1 MMSKRRW
8 GVIGA
13 AAVIAVAAIGA
24 SVTAAA
30 QEDPTV
36 EIGAVAVDQV
46 RLSSPTASTSA
57 RQQQVEALE
66 RLDGTLTMLG
76 DDPEDF
82 YIGPIELEFGP
93 EAWVMTAGP
102 SEDFDGDGNLE
113 RLLNEL
119 RGLVRSTG
127 DGTGPARQRRRRGE
141 RVPLERPDLS
151 RQCGRAAAL
160 VGRGGRREPNA
171 ASWEEV
177 RTAAAAAVGP
187 GAVVDELEWQSAGD
201 VAWEVDVLSAE
212 GREHTVL
219 LDSTARGPRRTP
231 RRLSGPWPF
240 W

>member
-1 MMSKRRW
+1 MVSRRRW
-8 GVIGA
+8 GVVGA

-102 SEDFDGDGNLE
+102 SEDFDGDGDRE

-119 RGLVRSTG
+119 RGLVG
-127 DGTGPARQRRRRGE
+127 
-141 RVPLERPDLS
+141 RPVT
-151 RQCGRAAAL
+151 AL
-160 VGRGGRREPNA
+160 VRLDNDGDEANVYRLNDLTFRDSAGGRPPWLA
-171 ASWEEV
+171 AEADDVGCGTWEAV
-177 RTAAAAAVGP
+177 RTAAADAVGP
-187 GAVVDELEWQSAGD
+187 GRRRRRTRM
-201 VAWEVDVLSAE
+201 AE
-212 GREHTVL
+212 RRRRRLGGRRALRRRPRAHG
-219 LDSTARGPRRTP
+219 APRCHRPGPRRTP
-231 RRLSGPWPF
+231 RGLSVPWPF

>member
-1 MMSKRRW
+1 MMSRRRW
-8 GVIGA
+8 AVIGA
-13 AAVIAVAAIGA
+13 AAVMAVVAIGA

-46 RLSSPTASTSA
+46 RLSTPTASTSA

-102 SEDFDGDGNLE
+102 TEDFDGDGNLE

-119 RGLVRSTG
+119 RGLVG
-127 DGTGPARQRRRRGE
+127 
-141 RVPLERPDLS
+141 RPVT
-151 RQCGRAAAL
+151 AL
-160 VGRGGRREPNA
+160 VRLDNDGDEANVYRLNDLTFRDSAGGRPPWLA
-171 ASWEEV
+171 AEADDADAATWEAV
-177 RTAAAAAVGP
+177 RTAAADAVGP

-201 VAWEVDVLSAE
+201 VAWEVDVLSAD

-219 LDSTARGPRRTP
+219 LDSAAQVLDV
-231 RRLSGPWPF
+231 RLGD
-240 W
+240 

>member
-1 MMSKRRW
+1 MMSRRRW
-8 GVIGA
+8 GVVVA
-13 AAVIAVAAIGA
+13 AAVVAVVAIGA

-46 RLSSPTASTSA
+46 RLSSPTASSSA

-119 RGLVRSTG
+119 RGLVG
-127 DGTGPARQRRRRGE
+127 
-141 RVPLERPDLS
+141 RPVT
-151 RQCGRAAAL
+151 AL
-160 VGRGGRREPNA
+160 VRLDNDGDEANVYRLNDLTFRDSAGGRPPWLA
-171 ASWEEV
+171 ADADDADAATWEAV
-177 RTAAAAAVGP
+177 RTAAADAVGP

-219 LDSTARGPRRTP
+219 LDSAAQVLDV
-231 RRLSGPWPF
+231 RLGD
-240 W
+240 

>member
-1 MMSKRRW
+1 MVSRRSW
-8 GVIGA
+8 AIA
-13 AAVIAVAAIGA
+13 AAAAAMAVAAIGA

-36 EIGAVAVDQV
+36 EVGAVAVDQV

-102 SEDFDGDGNLE
+102 SEDFDGDGDLE

-119 RGLVRSTG
+119 RGLVG
-127 DGTGPARQRRRRGE
+127 
-141 RVPLERPDLS
+141 RPVT
-151 RQCGRAAAL
+151 AL
-160 VGRGGRREPNA
+160 VRLDNDGDEANVYRLNDLTFRDSAGGRPPWLSAETDNNDA
-171 ASWEEV
+171 ATWEAV
-177 RTAAAAAVGP
+177 RTAAADAVGP

-219 LDSTARGPRRTP
+219 LDSSARVLDV
-231 RRLSGPWPF
+231 RLGD
-240 W
+240 

>member
-1 MMSKRRW
+1 M
-8 GVIGA
+8 
-13 AAVIAVAAIGA
+13 AVVAIGA

-46 RLSSPTASTSA
+46 RLSSPTASSSA

-102 SEDFDGDGNLE
+102 SEDFDGDGDLE

-119 RGLVRSTG
+119 RGLVG
-127 DGTGPARQRRRRGE
+127 
-141 RVPLERPDLS
+141 RPVT
-151 RQCGRAAAL
+151 AL
-160 VGRGGRREPNA
+160 VRLDNDGDEANVYRLNDLTFRDSAGGRPPWLA
-171 ASWEEV
+171 AEADDADAATWEAV
-177 RTAAAAAVGP
+177 RTAAADAVGP

-201 VAWEVDVLSAE
+201 VAWEVDVLSAD

-219 LDSTARGPRRTP
+219 LDSAAQVLDV
-231 RRLSGPWPF
+231 RLGD
-240 W
+240 

>member
-1 MMSKRRW
+1 MMSRRRW
-8 GVIGA
+8 AVIGA
-13 AAVIAVAAIGA
+13 AAAMAVVAIGA

-46 RLSSPTASTSA
+46 RLSTPTASTSA

-102 SEDFDGDGNLE
+102 TEDFDGDGNLE

-119 RGLVRSTG
+119 RGLVGRPVTALVRLDNDG
-127 DGTGPARQRRRRGE
+127 DEANVYR
-141 RVPLERPDLS
+141 LNDLS
-151 RQCGRAAAL
+151 FRDSA
-160 VGRGGRREPNA
+160 GGRPPWLTADSDDGDA
-171 ASWEEV
+171 ATWEAV
-177 RTAAAAAVGP
+177 RTAAADAIGP
-187 GAVVDELEWQSAGD
+187 GAFVDELEWQSAGD

-219 LDSTARGPRRTP
+219 LDSAARVLDV
-231 RRLSGPWPF
+231 RLGD
-240 W
+240 

>member
-1 MMSKRRW
+1 M
-8 GVIGA
+8 
-13 AAVIAVAAIGA
+13 
-24 SVTAAA
+24 
-30 QEDPTV
+30 

-119 RGLVRSTG
+119 RGLVGRPVTAL
-127 DGTGPARQRRRRGE
+127 GPARQRRRRGE

-151 RQCGRAAAL
+151 RQRGRAAAL
-160 VGRGGRREPNA
+160 VGRGRRRDRCRNLGGGADRRGGRRRP
-171 ASWEEV
+171 
-177 RTAAAAAVGP
+177 
-187 GAVVDELEWQSAGD
+187 
-201 VAWEVDVLSAE
+201 
-212 GREHTVL
+212 
-219 LDSTARGPRRTP
+219 RGPSSTNSNGRAPVTWRG
-231 RRLSGPWPF
+231 RLTCSPPKGGSTRCSSIPPLESSTYA
-240 W
+240 

>member
-1 MMSKRRW
+1 MMSRRSW
-8 GVIGA
+8 GVVGA
-13 AAVIAVAAIGA
+13 GAVIAVAAIGA

-36 EIGAVAVDQV
+36 DIGAVAVDQV
-46 RLSSPTASTSA
+46 RLSSPTASASA

-66 RLDGTLTMLG
+66 RLHGPLTRLG

-102 SEDFDGDGNLE
+102 SADFDGDGSRE

-119 RGLVRSTG
+119 RGLVG
-127 DGTGPARQRRRRGE
+127 
-141 RVPLERPDLS
+141 RPVT
-151 RQCGRAAAL
+151 AL
-160 VGRGGRREPNA
+160 VRLDNDGDEANVYRLNDLPFRDSAGGRPPWLTAEADNTDA
-171 ASWEEV
+171 ATWEAV
-177 RTAAAAAVGP
+177 RTAAADAVGP

-201 VAWEVDVLSAE
+201 VAWEVDVLSAD

-219 LDSTARGPRRTP
+219 LDAAAQVLDV
-231 RRLSGPWPF
+231 RLGD
-240 W
+240 

>member
-1 MMSKRRW
+1 MMSRRRW
-8 GVIGA
+8 GVVGA
-13 AAVIAVAAIGA
+13 VSVMAVVAIGA

-46 RLSSPTASTSA
+46 RLSSPTASSSA

-102 SEDFDGDGNLE
+102 SEDFDGDGDLE

-119 RGLVRSTG
+119 RGLVG
-127 DGTGPARQRRRRGE
+127 
-141 RVPLERPDLS
+141 RPVT
-151 RQCGRAAAL
+151 AL
-160 VGRGGRREPNA
+160 VRLDNDGDEANVYRLNDLTFRDSAGGRPPWLA
-171 ASWEEV
+171 AEADDADAATWEAV
-177 RTAAAAAVGP
+177 RTAAADAVGP

-201 VAWEVDVLSAE
+201 VAWEVDVLSAD

-219 LDSTARGPRRTP
+219 LDSAAQVLDV
-231 RRLSGPWPF
+231 RLGD
-240 W
+240 

>member
-1 MMSKRRW
+1 MVSRRSW
-8 GVIGA
+8 GVIGV

-57 RQQQVEALE
+57 SAQQQHVEALE

-102 SEDFDGDGNLE
+102 SEDFDGDGDRE

-119 RGLVRSTG
+119 RGLVG
-127 DGTGPARQRRRRGE
+127 
-141 RVPLERPDLS
+141 RPVT
-151 RQCGRAAAL
+151 AL
-160 VGRGGRREPNA
+160 VRLDNDGDEANVYRLNDLTFRDSAGGRPPWLAAEAENSDA

-201 VAWEVDVLSAE
+201 VAWEVDVLSAD

-219 LDSTARGPRRTP
+219 LDATAQVLDV
-231 RRLSGPWPF
+231 RLGD
-240 W
+240 

>member
-1 MMSKRRW
+1 MMSRRRW
-8 GVIGA
+8 GVVGA
-13 AAVIAVAAIGA
+13 AAVMAVVAIGA

-46 RLSSPTASTSA
+46 RLSSPTASSSA

-119 RGLVRSTG
+119 RGLVG
-127 DGTGPARQRRRRGE
+127 
-141 RVPLERPDLS
+141 RPVT
-151 RQCGRAAAL
+151 AL
-160 VGRGGRREPNA
+160 VRLDNDGDEANVYRLNDLTFRDSAGGRPPWLA
-171 ASWEEV
+171 ADSDDADAATWEAV
-177 RTAAAAAVGP
+177 RTAAADAVGP

-201 VAWEVDVLSAE
+201 VAWEVDVLSAD

-219 LDSTARGPRRTP
+219 LDSAAQVLDV
-231 RRLSGPWPF
+231 RLGD
-240 W
+240 

>member
-8 GVIGA
+8 GVVGA
-13 AAVIAVAAIGA
+13 AAVMAVAIIGA
-24 SVTAAA
+24 SVAAAA

-102 SEDFDGDGNLE
+102 TEDFDGDGTVE

-119 RGLVRSTG
+119 RGLVG
-127 DGTGPARQRRRRGE
+127 
-141 RVPLERPDLS
+141 RPVT
-151 RQCGRAAAL
+151 AL
-160 VGRGGRREPNA
+160 VRLDNDGDEANVYRLNDLTFRDSAGGRPPWLA
-171 ASWEEV
+171 ADTDESDAATWEAV
-177 RTAAAAAVGP
+177 RTAAADAVGP

-219 LDSTARGPRRTP
+219 LDSAARVLDV
-231 RRLSGPWPF
+231 RLGD
-240 W
+240 

>member
-1 MMSKRRW
+1 MGRV
-8 GVIGA
+8 GV
-13 AAVIAVAAIGA
+13 AAVIAVVAIGA

-66 RLDGTLTMLG
+66 RLDGKLTMLG

-113 RLLNEL
+113 RLLDEL
-119 RGLVRSTG
+119 RGLVG
-127 DGTGPARQRRRRGE
+127 
-141 RVPLERPDLS
+141 RPVT
-151 RQCGRAAAL
+151 AL
-160 VGRGGRREPNA
+160 VRLDNDGDEANVYRLNDLTFRDSAGGRPPWLA
-171 ASWEEV
+171 ADADETDAATWEAV
-177 RTAAAAAVGP
+177 RTAAADAVGP

-219 LDSTARGPRRTP
+219 LDSAARVLDV
-231 RRLSGPWPF
+231 RLGD
-240 W
+240 

>member
-1 MMSKRRW
+1 MMSRRRW
-8 GVIGA
+8 GVVAA
-13 AAVIAVAAIGA
+13 AAVTAVVAIGA

-57 RQQQVEALE
+57 REQQVEALE

-119 RGLVRSTG
+119 RGLVG
-127 DGTGPARQRRRRGE
+127 
-141 RVPLERPDLS
+141 RPVT
-151 RQCGRAAAL
+151 AL
-160 VGRGGRREPNA
+160 VRLDNDGDEANVYRLNDLTFRDSAGGRPPWLA
-171 ASWEEV
+171 ADADDVDAATWEAV
-177 RTAAAAAVGP
+177 RTAAANAVGP

-219 LDSTARGPRRTP
+219 LDAAARVLDV
-231 RRLSGPWPF
+231 RLGD
-240 W
+240 

>member
-1 MMSKRRW
+1 MVSRRRW

-13 AAVIAVAAIGA
+13 AAAIAVAAIGA

-57 RQQQVEALE
+57 GARQQHVEALE

-82 YIGPIELEFGP
+82 YLGPIELEFGP

-102 SEDFDGDGNLE
+102 SEDFDGDGDRE

-119 RGLVRSTG
+119 RGLVG
-127 DGTGPARQRRRRGE
+127 
-141 RVPLERPDLS
+141 RPVT
-151 RQCGRAAAL
+151 AL
-160 VGRGGRREPNA
+160 VRLDNDGDEANVYRLNDLTFRDSAGGRPPWLPAEADNADA

-187 GAVVDELEWQSAGD
+187 GSVVDELEWQSAGD
-201 VAWEVDVLSAE
+201 VAWEVDVLSAD

-219 LDSTARGPRRTP
+219 LDANAQVLDV
-231 RRLSGPWPF
+231 RLGD
-240 W
+240 